1 MLNQAAFAVA
11 AFRRGFGRIDPEE
24 LRYGA
29 EISIW
34 VRWFGVVVCL
44 VIVTY
49 QGDHSEFSYLLD
61 ILYHLVPVAVNGYV
75 HYRIRTNRA
84 VTWYWLL
91 ALSVMDLAQA
101 SIGTAITGGF
111 VSPFFV
117 FCFPAVSVF
126 ASVFT
131 SPRIIFSW
139 TTLVAAIYT
148 GLCLVVG
155 PGLEFDGRNE
165 VVLFARL
172 AALYSVSVT
181 VNLITRS
188 ERLRRRAAVERE
200 RELQRERI
208 ELSKSIHDTVAQSAY
223 LIGLGIETAIELTDR
238 SNREL
243 VEKLEATH
251 DLSKSAVWELRHP
264 IDGGLIFEGRG
275 LAGAL
280 RSHAATFTAITSIPA
295 ELVQLG
301 SEPPLSR
308 VNRGLVFSIAHNAM
322 TNAFRHSRANR
333 VTITLDCQPDRLR
346 MSVADDGV
354 GLPDDYA
361 ERGHGFRNMRENA
374 QRIGGEL
381 EVATGGSGPGTT
393 VTCVI
398 HHEPPNDPPEGGR

>member
-1 MLNQAAFAVA
+1 MLKQAAFAGS

-34 VRWFGVVVCL
+34 VRWFVLVACL
-44 VIVTY
+44 VEVTY
-49 QGDHSEFSYLLD
+49 RVDYAEGSY
-61 ILYHLVPVAVNGYV
+61 IFNTFYNLVPMAINGYV
-75 HYRIRTNRA
+75 HYRIRTNRT
-84 VTWYWLL
+84 VNWFLVL
-91 ALSVMDLAQA
+91 ALSVMDLALICI
-101 SIGTAITGGF
+101 SLTISGGF
-111 VSPFFV
+111 SSNLFV
-117 FCFPAVSVF
+117 LCFPAVTAF

-131 SPRIIFSW
+131 SARISFCW
-139 TTLVAAIYT
+139 TTLVATLYT
-148 GLCLVVG
+148 GLCLAVST
-155 PGLEFDGRNE
+155 GLDFDAVDE
-165 VVLFARL
+165 KVLFSRL
-172 AALYSVSVT
+172 AALYAVSVT

-188 ERLRRRAAVERE
+188 ERIRRRAAVERE

-264 IDGGLIFEGRG
+264 IDGGLIFEGRD

-308 VNRGLVFSIAHNAM
+308 VTRGLLFSIAHNAM

-381 EVATGGSGPGTT
+381 EVATGGSGQGTT

-398 HHEPPNDPPEGGR
+398 QHDPANDPPEGGR